1 MIGLLFLGRAL
12 ALEPVVET
20 VGAGQINWTTMEL
33 EVTSRSDRT
42 VGAWKSIG
50 MVEQDALKRLKPLM
64 DDAARRVR
72 YDPTRSA
79 DDLMASDET
88 GAPSDV
94 ARRLDDGLTSWR
106 VQETRY
112 LSNGAIEMDGVLELQ
127 GWLRPMLLTDNI
139 AISINKNLEGPTGVV
154 LDARHLA
161 FNPCM
166 APEIRTSTDEILIH
180 HSMVHPDVL
189 RVRSPVLYVNDP
201 ADMQAV
207 TRAGDHP
214 LFLTAESS
222 ERDCKLNLSTADS
235 SLLLNSPAFGN
246 AVASGRVVLVV
257 NP

>member
-1 MIGLLFLGRAL
+1 M
-12 ALEPVVET
+12 
-20 VGAGQINWTTMEL
+20 
-33 EVTSRSDRT
+33 
-42 VGAWKSIG
+42 
-50 MVEQDALKRLKPLM
+50 
-64 DDAARRVR
+64 
-72 YDPTRSA
+72 
-79 DDLMASDET
+79 
-88 GAPSDV
+88 
-94 ARRLDDGLTSWR
+94 
-106 VQETRY
+106 
-112 LSNGAIEMDGVLELQ
+112 
-127 GWLRPMLLTDNI
+127 LRF
-139 AISINKNLEGPTGVV
+139 SINKNLEGPTGVV

-161 FNPCM
+161 FNPCI

-235 SLLLNSPAFGN
+235 NLLLNSPAFGN